1 MRITLVTD
9 AWKPQTNGVVTTLTR
24 TLEWLDRLGH
34 TTDRVTPEGFRTL
47 PCPTYPE
54 IRLSLFPG
62 RRVAKQLESFAP
74 DAVHIA
80 TEGPLGTAARA
91 WCLRNRMP
99 FTTSYHTQF
108 PQYIRA
114 RFPVPE
120 SWSYAFLRYFHGAAA
135 RVMVATEHMR
145 RHLAEHGFTNLAS
158 WTRGVDTELFRP
170 RSRDFLDAPRPIQM
184 YVGRVAVEKN
194 LEAFLSLATPG
205 TKYLVGG
212 GPALEELSAR
222 YPDVRFTGYKYG
234 EELAQHVAAA
244 DAFVFPSRTD
254 TFGLVLL
261 EAMACGV
268 PIAAYPVFGPIDV
281 VKRGVTGVLD
291 EDLAAAVH
299 GALKLDREDC
309 RRYAQS
315 FTWEKATQQFIG
327 NLEPRTVPEFAKPLS
342 RSA

>member
-9 AWKPQTNGVVTTLTR
+9 AWRPQTNGVVTTLTR

-34 TTDRVTPEGFRTL
+34 VTDRVTPEGFRTI

-54 IRLSLFPG
+54 IRLSLLPG
-62 RRVAKQLESFAP
+62 RRVARQLESFAP
-74 DAVHIA
+74 DAVHVA

-91 WCLRNRMP
+91 SCLRDRMP

-114 RFPVPE
+114 RFPIPE

-145 RHLAEHGFTNLAS
+145 RDLTEHGFTNLAS

-170 RSRDFLDAPRPIQM
+170 RERDFLGAPRPIQI

-194 LEAFLSLATPG
+194 LEAYLALDTPG
-205 TKYLVGG
+205 TKYVIGG
-212 GPALEELSAR
+212 GPELEELGAR
-222 YPDVRFTGYKYG
+222 FPDVIFTGYKYG
-234 EELAQHVAAA
+234 EELAQHIAAA
-244 DAFVFPSRTD
+244 DVFVFPSRTD

-268 PIAAYPVFGPIDV
+268 PIAAYPVVGPIDV

-291 EDLAAAVH
+291 EDLGVAVR
-299 GALKLDREDC
+299 GALQLDREDC

-315 FTWEKATQQFIG
+315 FTWERATQQFIG
-327 NLEPRTVPEFAKPLS
+327 NLAPRPVLDLAKQVS
-342 RSA
+342 GTA